1 MHITFA
7 AIALAALATIAG
19 ASIQGAIGFGM
30 NLVTVP
36 VLALVLP
43 DSLPV
48 TVVVLGIPISIAMLR
63 HEHGALDRAGLGWII
78 GGRVPGTILGAW
90 IVATAATDARSI
102 LIGVFVL
109 AFVVASL
116 AFPPVPVR
124 PSTQVAAGAVSGVTG
139 TAAGIGGPP
148 LALLYQHHPG
158 PAMRS
163 TLAASFFFGT
173 LLSIGTLTVARQVSG
188 AQLLLGVGL
197 APLVLAGSYV
207 GRRLHAFLDRGWMRP
222 AVLTFAAISAVV
234 VIVDAAT

>member
-1 MHITFA
+1 MHITLA
-7 AIALAALATIAG
+7 AIALAALATLAG

-63 HEHGALDRAGLGWII
+63 HEHRALDRPGIAWII
-78 GGRVPGTILGAW
+78 GGRVPGTIVGAW
-90 IVATAATDARSI
+90 IVATAATETRSI
-102 LIGVFVL
+102 LIGVLVL
-109 AFVVASL
+109 AFVGASV

-124 PSTQVAAGAVSGVTG
+124 PTTQVTAGAVSGVTG

-173 LLSIGTLTVARQVSG
+173 LLSIGTLAIAGQVSG
-188 AQLLLGVGL
+188 AQLMLGVGL
-197 APLVLAGSYV
+197 APLVVAGSYA
-207 GRRLHAFLDRGWMRP
+207 GRRLHSVLDRGWMRP
-222 AVLTFAAISAVV
+222 AVLVFAAISALV